1 MQSNFNALS
10 IFYGLLTV
18 LPLGLLVLWLMS
30 KLEHRRTPKWNYSAE
45 TRNFASSFSEGA
57 QAILPVCELSSHFR

>member
-30 KLEHRRTPKWNYSAE
+30 KLEHRRTPKWNYWQK
-45 TRNFASSFSEGA
+45 TGHLR
-57 QAILPVCELSSHFR
+57 